1 MLDISFIPHI
11 HTNNLRFVPD
21 MTFSR
26 TYQVEIHKIQRE
38 LTTFLKVIFTHS
50 FKKNKSVHRIRH
62 LDTDLS

>member
-1 MLDISFIPHI
+1 M
-11 HTNNLRFVPD
+11 PD

-50 FKKNKSVHRIRH
+50 FKKNKSVYRIRH